1 MHHNWYSI
9 LIFVL
14 NIDTVFV
21 IVAFIAAVVVVA
33 IMFAV
38 DTVYVHL

>member
-9 LIFVL
+9 LTFVL
-14 NIDTVFV
+14 NIDTVLV
-21 IVAFIAAVVVVA
+21 IVAFIAVVVVA

-38 DTVYVHL
+38 DTAYVHL